1 MDDGQ
6 MTSDRQLNQPSLFE
20 EAPVESEKIVL
31 YALGEFQS
39 RGLRLAD
46 RELALDRLLGAF
58 KRAAEVFR
66 TGELTDQQIAE
77 GLKKLGARVKQVP
90 SFVAKH
96 PFRVTVQNGLAE
108 KAREFYQA
116 SLSND

>member
-1 MDDGQ
+1 
-6 MTSDRQLNQPSLFE
+6 MTTDQQLNQPNLFE
-20 EAPVESEKIVL
+20 DETIEIEKLSL

-58 KRAAEVFR
+58 KRAAEVFQ
-66 TGELTDQQIAE
+66 TEELSDEKIAE
-77 GLKKLGARVKQVP
+77 GLKKLGVRVKQVP

-96 PFRVTVQNGLAE
+96 PYRVTVSSQTAELA
-108 KAREFYQA
+108 RRFYNETLRQDK
-116 SLSND
+116 SV